1 MHLSDQLQEK
11 WKPVIEHPDLPEI
24 KDSYKKAV
32 TAMLLE
38 NQEKAAREEHAMLNE
53 VNVVG
58 AGNVALTLDKLSYED
73 TDLETLTANPATHWE
88 FDSWGDDLSGST
100 NPETLLMDA
109 DKTVTANFTVEPSF
123 DYGFGFDSDHRA
135 FGSARQTG
143 QAYRRGARA
152 RGAGQA

>member
-1 MHLSDQLQEK
+1 MYTEMHLSDQLQEK

-58 AGNVALTLDKLSYED
+58 VGMSPTAGEGEIAGMDPVLISSSPCNAEFNGLRCTWSTTNVRTNWTYLCDAFTL
-73 TDLETLTANPATHWE
+73 
-88 FDSWGDDLSGST
+88 
-100 NPETLLMDA
+100 
-109 DKTVTANFTVEPSF
+109 
-123 DYGFGFDSDHRA
+123 
-135 FGSARQTG
+135 
-143 QAYRRGARA
+143 
-152 RGAGQA
+152 